1 MFTLAIIAVVLGLV
15 LILVMGG
22 AAVILDPLIAILII
36 VGIVK
41 LIGKIRTKKLF
52 LSC

>member
-22 AAVILDPLIAILII
+22 AAVILDPLIGILII

-41 LIGKIRTKKLF
+41 LIGKIRKKK
-52 LSC
+52 

>member
-1 MFTLAIIAVVLGLV
+1 MFTLAIIAVALGLV

-41 LIGKIRTKKLF
+41 LIGKIRKKK
-52 LSC
+52 

>member
-15 LILVMGG
+15 LILAMGG

-41 LIGKIRTKKLF
+41 LIGKIRKKK
-52 LSC
+52 

>member
-22 AAVILDPLIAILII
+22 TAVILDPLIAILII

-41 LIGKIRTKKLF
+41 LIGKIRKKK
-52 LSC
+52 

>member
-1 MFTLAIIAVVLGLV
+1 MITLAIIAVVLGLV
-15 LILVMGG
+15 LTLVMGG

-41 LIGKIRTKKLF
+41 LIGKIRKKK
-52 LSC
+52 